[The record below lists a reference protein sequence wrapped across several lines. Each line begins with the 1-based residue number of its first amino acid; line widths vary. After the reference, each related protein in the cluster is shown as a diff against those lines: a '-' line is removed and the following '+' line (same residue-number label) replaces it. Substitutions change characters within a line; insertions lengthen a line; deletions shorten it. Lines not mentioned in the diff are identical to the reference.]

1 MAAPENK
8 NISDLNGKWVLNS
21 RLSEPT
27 GPTLSLQSVG
37 WMTQKLI
44 SAATITIQI
53 TQYSLPAEV
62 FHGAEADKNVVHINI
77 EQTLTKNLKGTAE
90 QRCLDNEWHEHS
102 DWLFGQVRGKA
113 KWASYEEL
121 GGDDLKA
128 GWLENEN
135 EAVGPSRR
143 THILCRVESLERGWV
158 ANEVWGFQM
167 INNERR
173 YVRIVVVTSGG
184 KLSRMRL
191 VYDWIGFDVK

>member
-1 MAAPENK
+1 MAAPDSK
-8 NISDLNGKWVLNS
+8 NISDLNGKWILNAK
-21 RLSEPT
+21 LSDPT
-27 GPTLSLQSVG
+27 GPTLSLQGVG

-44 SAATITIQI
+44 SAATITLHI

-62 FHGAEADKNVVHINI
+62 FHGAEADENVLHINI
-77 EQTLTKNLKGTAE
+77 EQNLTKNLKGMAE
-90 QRCLDNEWHEHS
+90 KRCLDNDWHEHS
-102 DWLFGQVRGKA
+102 DWLFGKVRGKA

-128 GWLENEN
+128 GWLENET
-135 EAVGPSRR
+135 EAVGPYGR
-143 THILCRVESLERGWV
+143 THILCRVESLERDWV

-173 YVRIVVVTSGG
+173 NVRNVAVTSGG
-184 KLSRMRL
+184 KVSRIRM